1 MLLKQAAAGSNRW
14 RQPPADAGKYE
25 RYCYTRKEK
34 NRILSVR
41 KSLSNTSIAA
51 KDK

>member
-1 MLLKQAAAGSNRW
+1 LRKQEKLRQLLLMLLKQAAAGSNRW

-34 NRILSVR
+34 SWLVPQMQ
-41 KSLSNTSIAA
+41 
-51 KDK
+51 